1 MFNDP
6 NDLARTAEQTSA
18 STSASASAP
27 DSDPNPGADASE
39 VVADAGDF
47 ANVRDNPL
55 KNKDTDAA
63 DGADGELLTPGGLG
77 KNGVSLSNGR
87 IRELAGDYLDAAA
100 TALEE
105 TGDVDRVSLE
115 RRLRE
120 KLVAEG
126 VLPECVEAEFA
137 RIMETLTAF

>member
-27 DSDPNPGADASE
+27 NPGADASE

-55 KNKDTDAA
+55 KDKDTDAA
-63 DGADGELLTPGGLG
+63 DGADGELLSPGGLG

-100 TALEE
+100 TALTE
-105 TGDVDRVSLE
+105 TGDVDRVCRF
-115 RRLRE
+115 RRIADSHSDASR
-120 KLVAEG
+120 
-126 VLPECVEAEFA
+126 
-137 RIMETLTAF
+137 TAFR